1 MTIQAGPQQ
10 AQSGV
15 RLFAGALDGLLVPDD
30 LPDGFVATDD
40 AGVVRVFNAAAVA
53 LTGIPAERALGRA
66 FDELLPFLDPDGR
79 DWWACTDP
87 YGGLSIRTGHPE
99 ALLTLPGRDGAED
112 RELLVTTRYV
122 RKDGRST
129 PVTGLVMALRGTA
142 ARRRGRRREADLV
155 ATVAHE
161 LRSPLTSVKGFTAT
175 LLARWHRFTDD
186 QKLMM
191 LQTVDADADRVVRL
205 IAELLDVARLDS
217 GRMTLHRVPL
227 DLHTLIADQVAACV
241 AGGEAEDRFRIAVPV
256 DLPEVSADPDKLRQ
270 VLANLLENAVRHGG
284 GAVTIEAV
292 EVPAEADPSGP
303 ARGEHAGIT
312 GNAGITGST
321 GNAGTTGD
329 ADGADGVRPGAA
341 ALHATARTAATAKTT
356 SRATTVAVAVS
367 DEGPGIPEDQRNR
380 VFQRF
385 WRGGRRG
392 GTGLGLWIV
401 KGLVEA
407 HGGTVAVDRAPSG
420 GARFRF
426 TLPVA

>member
-1 MTIQAGPQQ
+1 VTIQVGPHQNRQ
-10 AQSGV
+10 GV

-40 AGVVRVFNAAAVA
+40 AGVVRVFNAAAAA

-66 FDELLPFLDPDGR
+66 FDDVLPFLDPDGR

-87 YGGLSIRTGHPE
+87 YGGLGIRTGHPE

-112 RELLVTTRYV
+112 REFLVTTRYV

-142 ARRRGRRREADLV
+142 ARRRGAARRREADLV

-175 LLARWHRFTDD
+175 LLARWHRFNDD

-227 DLHTLIADQVAACV
+227 DLHTLIAGQVAACV
-241 AGGEAEDRFRIAVPV
+241 AGGEDGDRFRIAVPV
-256 DLPEVSADPDKLRQ
+256 GLPEVSADPDKLRQ
-270 VLANLLENAVRHGG
+270 VLANLR
-284 GAVTIEAV
+284 
-292 EVPAEADPSGP
+292 
-303 ARGEHAGIT
+303 
-312 GNAGITGST
+312 
-321 GNAGTTGD
+321 
-329 ADGADGVRPGAA
+329 
-341 ALHATARTAATAKTT
+341 
-356 SRATTVAVAVS
+356 
-367 DEGPGIPEDQRNR
+367 
-380 VFQRF
+380 
-385 WRGGRRG
+385 
-392 GTGLGLWIV
+392 
-401 KGLVEA
+401 
-407 HGGTVAVDRAPSG
+407 
-420 GARFRF
+420 
-426 TLPVA
+426 